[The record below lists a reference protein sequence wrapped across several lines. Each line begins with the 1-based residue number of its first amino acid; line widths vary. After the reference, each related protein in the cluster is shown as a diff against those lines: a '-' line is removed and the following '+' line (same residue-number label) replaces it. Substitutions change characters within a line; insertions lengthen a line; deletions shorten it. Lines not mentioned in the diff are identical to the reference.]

1 MTQRTVSVD
10 GQILTT
16 VGHVDSVGG
25 EGHWAEL
32 AYSPGTP
39 EFTIIQVNLFGDWRI
54 SAQDLTTILDIV
66 VAAAHGKPI
75 PHA

>member
-10 GQILTT
+10 GQIIET
-16 VGHVDSVGG
+16 VGHVDSSDG

-32 AYSPGTP
+32 AYCPGTP
-39 EFTIIQVNLFGDWRI
+39 EFTVVQVNLFGDWRI

-66 VAAAHGKPI
+66 VAAAHGRTI